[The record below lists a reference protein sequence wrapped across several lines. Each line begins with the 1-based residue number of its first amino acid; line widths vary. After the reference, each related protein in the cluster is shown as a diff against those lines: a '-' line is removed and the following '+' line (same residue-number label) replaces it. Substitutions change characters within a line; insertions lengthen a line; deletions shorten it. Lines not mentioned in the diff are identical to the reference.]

1 MTITYIKTELA
12 PADNQLAAYLYF
24 TSDTPV
30 SYSYTVTKRTTSP
43 TGVDF
48 TYTSD
53 LIYGVTQTIK
63 IPVIGLYAQYAN
75 SVQVVFKDDTGT
87 EVFNQPFIIST
98 EDQEYD
104 TSVIFHLDIEQ
115 TDPALYTSVWGN
127 SWLMESLAEVMTKM
141 VTCVLTSYRFI
152 ISNRCGST
160 MATSIPAATKIW
172 RGTAVAFSKLISWA
186 MSSLNSTCVMLM
198 AITMQI
204 LMM

>member
-43 TGVDF
+43 TSVDF

-115 TDPALYTSVWGN
+115 TDPALFTSVWGN
-127 SWLMESLAEVMTKM
+127 IPGYIT
-141 VTCVLTSYRFI
+141 I
-152 ISNRCGST
+152 IIVDFFFYKPHFTLPQAKQICPGGNDCS
-160 MATSIPAATKIW
+160 PKK
-172 RGTAVAFSKLISWA
+172 AF
-186 MSSLNSTCVMLM
+186 V
-198 AITMQI
+198 
-204 LMM
+204 

>member
-43 TGVDF
+43 TSVDF

-87 EVFNQPFIIST
+87 KVFNQPFIIST

-115 TDPALYTSVWGN
+115 TDPALFTSVWGN
-127 SWLMESLAEVMTKM
+127 SWLMESTGRGYDQNGDL
-141 VTCVLTSYRFI
+141 RFNFLSVYHLQPLRI
-152 ISNRCGST
+152 HNGYLYTGSD
-160 MATSIPAATKIW
+160 
-172 RGTAVAFSKLISWA
+172 
-186 MSSLNSTCVMLM
+186 
-198 AITMQI
+198 
-204 LMM
+204 